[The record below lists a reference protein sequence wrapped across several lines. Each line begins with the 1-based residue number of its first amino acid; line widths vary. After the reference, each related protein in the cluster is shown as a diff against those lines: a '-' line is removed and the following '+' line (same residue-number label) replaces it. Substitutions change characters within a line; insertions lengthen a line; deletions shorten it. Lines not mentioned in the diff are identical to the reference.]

1 MTTCHPALNQVDWLS
16 NVIEL
21 LSVFI
26 NNKLFINLLILI
38 FYLFIMKERDR
49 AALLEIKLH
58 GHESDRHTLSNLE
71 EMVTDLRR
79 ERDALREAARESAF
93 KQVQ

>member
-1 MTTCHPALNQVDWLS
+1 
-16 NVIEL
+16 
-21 LSVFI
+21 
-26 NNKLFINLLILI
+26 
-38 FYLFIMKERDR
+38 MKERDR